1 MESPTQALGRRGEEK
16 AVEFLESRG
25 WRVVDRNW
33 RCREGEIDIVAVEPD
48 GRTLVVVEVK
58 SRSGLGFGAPLETIT
73 YAKACRLRRLAALY
87 VRQSGLRPSVIR
99 VDAVGV
105 LWPRGGECQCSYA
118 RGIDEW

>member
-48 GRTLVVVEVK
+48 GRTLAVVEVK

-105 LWPRGGECQCSYA
+105 LWPRGGECQFSYA

>member
-1 MESPTQALGRRGEEK
+1 V
-16 AVEFLESRG
+16 VE
-25 WRVVDRNW
+25 RNW

-58 SRSGLGFGAPLETIT
+58 SRAGLRFGAPLETIT

-87 VRQSGLRPSVIR
+87 VRQSGLRPHLIR

-105 LWPRGGECQCSYA
+105 LWPRGGECQFTYA

>member
-1 MESPTQALGRRGEEK
+1 MERPTQVLGRRGEDK
-16 AVEFLESRG
+16 AVEFLEARG
-25 WRVVDRNW
+25 WRVLERNW
-33 RCREGEIDIVAVEPD
+33 RCREGEIDIVAAEPD

-58 SRSGLGFGAPLETIT
+58 SRSGVGYGAPLETIT

-87 VRQSGLRPSVIR
+87 VRQSGLHPELIR

-105 LWPRGGECQCSYA
+105 LWPRNGECVFSYA

>member
-1 MESPTQALGRRGEEK
+1 MESPTQALGRRGEDR
-16 AVEFLESRG
+16 AVEFLEARG
-25 WRVVDRNW
+25 WRVVERNW

-48 GRTLVVVEVK
+48 GHTLVVVEVK
-58 SRSGLGFGAPLETIT
+58 SRAGLRFGAPLETIT

-87 VRQSGLRPSVIR
+87 VRQSGLRPHLIR

-105 LWPRGGECQCSYA
+105 LWPRGGECQFTYA

>member
-1 MESPTQALGRRGEEK
+1 MERPTQALGRRGEER
-16 AVEFLESRG
+16 AAEFLEERG
-25 WRVVDRNW
+25 WRVIARNW

-58 SRSGLGFGAPLETIT
+58 SRSGTGYGAPLETIT
-73 YAKACRLRRLAALY
+73 YAKACRLRRLGTLF
-87 VRQSGLRPSVIR
+87 VRERRLRPPRIR

-105 LWPRGGECQCSYA
+105 LWPRDGECELSYV

>member
-105 LWPRGGECQCSYA
+105 LWPRGGECQFSYA
-118 RGIDEW
+118 RGIDEG

>member
-1 MESPTQALGRRGEEK
+1 MNSPTQILGRRGEDK
-16 AVEFLESRG
+16 AVEFLEARD
-25 WRVVDRNW
+25 WRVIARNW

-58 SRSGLGFGAPLETIT
+58 SRSGVGYGAPLETIT
-73 YAKACRLRRLAALY
+73 YAKACRLRRLGTLFVRAA
-87 VRQSGLRPSVIR
+87 GLRPAVIR

-105 LWPRGGECQCSYA
+105 LWPRHGECELSYA

>member
-105 LWPRGGECQCSYA
+105 LWPRGGECQFSYA

>member
-58 SRSGLGFGAPLETIT
+58 SLSGLGFGAPLETIT

-105 LWPRGGECQCSYA
+105 LWPRGGECQFSYA